1 MDCLTSKPCL
11 VRSWSTA
18 QDASKSRPLM
28 LMDPNLMEV
37 GGLGAWR
44 GAVGSLVW
52 SFFLKC
58 FVNFCLCLFGQY
70 VSRSMILLVLFLNSI
85 VFRMLEDMTEV
96 LD

>member
-1 MDCLTSKPCL
+1 MDCLTSKPRL

-52 SFFLKC
+52 SFCSQVFCEFLLMLVRTVSHT
-58 FVNFCLCLFGQY
+58 VNDFIGP
-70 VSRSMILLVLFLNSI
+70 FLELNCSSG
-85 VFRMLEDMTEV
+85 VESHG
-96 LD
+96 